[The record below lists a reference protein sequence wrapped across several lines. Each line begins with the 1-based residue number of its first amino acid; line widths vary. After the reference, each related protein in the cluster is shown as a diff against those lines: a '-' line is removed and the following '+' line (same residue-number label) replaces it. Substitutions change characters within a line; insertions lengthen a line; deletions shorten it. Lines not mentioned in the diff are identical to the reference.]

1 MSTGFYEGTNAPSA
15 QKLANRAAA
24 FKYADPLQI
33 GSEGTPGCPQR
44 EAAIMPKGGSFPTI
58 FTFSHDKISFSAK
71 MLLIK
76 TSLQHASGDFTTIR
90 IFLQQQLLQTKEDS
104 RHE

>member
-1 MSTGFYEGTNAPSA
+1 MLTGFYEGTNAPST
-15 QKLANRAAA
+15 QKLANRTTA

-33 GSEGTPGCPQR
+33 GSEGAPGCPQR
-44 EAAIMPKGGSFPTI
+44 EAAIVPKGGSFPTI

-71 MLLIK
+71 MLLNK
-76 TSLQHASGDFTTIR
+76 SSLQHATGNFTTIR
-90 IFLQQQLLQTKEDS
+90 IFLQQKLLQTKEDS

>member
-1 MSTGFYEGTNAPSA
+1 MLTGFYEGTNALST
-15 QKLANRAAA
+15 QKLTNRATA

-33 GSEGTPGCPQR
+33 GSEGAFRCPHR
-44 EAAIMPKGGSFPTI
+44 ETAIVPKGGSFSTI
-58 FTFSHDKISFSAK
+58 FTFSHDKNSFSAK

-76 TSLQHASGDFTTIR
+76 TSLQHATANFTTIR
-90 IFLQQQLLQTKEDS
+90 IFLQQELLQTKEDS

>member
-1 MSTGFYEGTNAPSA
+1 MLTGFYEGTNAPSA
-15 QKLANRAAA
+15 QKFANRVAA
-24 FKYADPLQI
+24 FKYTDPLEI
-33 GSEGTPGCPQR
+33 RSEGAPGCPQR
-44 EAAIMPKGGSFPTI
+44 KATIVPEGGSFPTV

-76 TSLQHASGDFTTIR
+76 SSLQHATGNFTTIR
-90 IFLQQQLLQTKEDS
+90 IFFQQELLQTKEDS